1 MSFTRA
7 LAIRRAAVPRSMPRA
22 LMPIAAARQ
31 VRWDSAKS
39 NDGDLGGPGGQ
50 EPVPPQSGASQ
61 SWPTLAAIAAVGVG
75 VGAYLVHLKGKP
87 KGTKPPGAGDFDKL
101 AQKVTPGK

>member
-7 LAIRRAAVPRSMPRA
+7 LAIRRTAITRSIPRTPV
-22 LMPIAAARQ
+22 PIAAARQ
-31 VRWDSAKS
+31 VRWDSSKPD
-39 NDGDLGGPGGQ
+39 DGDLGGPGGQ
-50 EPVPPQSGASQ
+50 EPVPSTSGASQ

-87 KGTKPPGAGDFDKL
+87 KGTTTPGEFDKL
-101 AQKVTPGK
+101 AGKVTPGK